1 MPLNFLTSPDLRT
14 QAATLRTE
22 PGRSRLSLL
31 LCALAVSLLSLLST
45 AAHTE
50 PKVMVAIQ
58 RSLVAP
64 IQRDQAMLRS
74 TGADVVRQ
82 AKGAATGALCY
93 VAQMGGW

>member
-1 MPLNFLTSPDLRT
+1 MPLNFLTTNNLRT

-31 LCALAVSLLSLLST
+31 LCALAVSSLSLLST

-50 PKVMVAIQ
+50 PAVVVAM
-58 RSLVAP
+58 
-64 IQRDQAMLRS
+64 QRDQAMLRS
-74 TGADVVRQ
+74 TGADAVRQ
-82 AKGAATGALCY
+82 AKGLATGALCY

>member
-31 LCALAVSLLSLLST
+31 LCALAVSSLSLLST

-50 PKVMVAIQ
+50 PAVVVAM
-58 RSLVAP
+58 
-64 IQRDQAMLRS
+64 QRDQAMLRS
-74 TGADVVRQ
+74 TGADAVRQ
-82 AKGAATGALCY
+82 AKGAAMGAMCY
-93 VAQMGGW
+93 MAQMGGW